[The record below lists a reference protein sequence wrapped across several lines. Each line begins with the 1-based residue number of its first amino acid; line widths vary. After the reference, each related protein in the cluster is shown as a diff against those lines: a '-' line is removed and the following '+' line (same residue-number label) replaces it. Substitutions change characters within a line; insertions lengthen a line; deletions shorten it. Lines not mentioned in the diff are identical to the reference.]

1 MINKKGKEIGTFDKY
16 TIQCTQH
23 AQSRMGLRE
32 IDSGKVVSAVLSI
45 GINHL
50 NLYHNMQ
57 LDVMVTDNPL
67 GFPIDGAG
75 EIATNVRRPIE
86 FPIRRLSGNCRR
98 VFFRSDCPG

>member
-57 LDVMVTDNPL
+57 LDVMVTDKEN
-67 GFPIDGAG
+67 GFSVVFEVRDNMIVLITVIDKA
-75 EIATNVRRPIE
+75 
-86 FPIRRLSGNCRR
+86 
-98 VFFRSDCPG
+98 DCFIKPGTIVEEV